1 MKEQTL
7 HFFILFTFIIF
18 VYGAILQGTAHGKED
33 IKFST
38 EKVRA
43 MWYMCSTQF
52 QMVAPHIAQVKRV
65 RLCDCYVDHMRKTFT
80 PKQVEALT
88 PEQSK
93 ELGMKMN
100 IICPTQQPFSIKG
113 GT

>member
-1 MKEQTL
+1 MKEHIL
-7 HFFILFTFIIF
+7 HFFMLFTFIIF
-18 VYGAILQGTAHGKED
+18 VYASVIQGTAHGKEA

-52 QMVAPHIAQVKRV
+52 QMVAPHIDQPERV
-65 RLCDCYVDHMRKTFT
+65 RLCDCYVDHMRTTFT
-80 PKQVEALT
+80 PEQVMALT
-88 PEQSK
+88 SEQSK

-100 IICPTQQPFSIKG
+100 IICPTQASFVIQEV
-113 GT
+113 T

>member
-1 MKEQTL
+1 MKEHTL

-18 VYGAILQGTAHGKED
+18 VYGAILQGTAHGKEE

-52 QMVAPHIAQVKRV
+52 QMIAPHIAQGKRV
-65 RLCDCYVDHMRKTFT
+65 RLCDCYVDHMRNTFT

>member
-1 MKEQTL
+1 MKLIVLIFTL
-7 HFFILFTFIIF
+7 IFITGFAF
-18 VYGAILQGTAHGKED
+18 GKEPTL
-33 IKFST
+33 KFPT
-38 EKVRA
+38 EGVRA

-52 QMVAPHIAQVKRV
+52 QIVAPHIAQAERV
-65 RLCDCYVDHMRKTFT
+65 RLCDCYVDYMRNTFT

>member
-1 MKEQTL
+1 MKRNKIIICLIITL
-7 HFFILFTFIIF
+7 IFIIGVQNF
-18 VYGAILQGTAHGKED
+18 ASGGAPTL
-33 IKFST
+33 KFPT
-38 EKVRA
+38 EEVRA

-52 QMVAPHIAQVKRV
+52 QMVAPHIAQAERV
-65 RLCDCYVDHMRKTFT
+65 RLCDCYVDHMRNTFT

-88 PEQSK
+88 PEQAK

-100 IICPTQQPFSIKG
+100 IICPTQQSFSFKR

>member
-1 MKEQTL
+1 MKTTIVL
-7 HFFILFTFIIF
+7 ISLFVMFLYAAFI
-18 VYGAILQGTAHGKED
+18 QGGYAYGKESTL
-33 IKFST
+33 KFST
-38 EKVRA
+38 EGVRA

-52 QMVAPHIAQVKRV
+52 QIVAPHIAQAERV
-65 RLCDCYVDHMRKTFT
+65 RLCDCYVDHMRNTFT